1 MSNQLLKSTTIVSLM
16 TFLSRIVGFIR
27 DMILAQLFGA
37 NAGFDAFLLAFKI
50 PNFMRRLF
58 AEGAFSQAFVPVL
71 SEYHALHE
79 IAAVKILVNKVFT
92 ALSVVTLGVSFVGV
106 MLAPWFIRVFAPGFD
121 TTDPR
126 FQLACHLLHITFP
139 YIFLISLTAFAGGV
153 QNTYRRFAV
162 PAVTPVL
169 LNISLIA
176 AAIIGGPYFA
186 EPVIALAW
194 GVLAAGVVQLL
205 FQVPFLIKL
214 GLMPSFAW
222 DWNDPGVRRVLL
234 LMGPALVGASVM
246 QINLLVD
253 TIFASFLPVGSL
265 TWLYYSDRLLEFPI
279 GIFGVALATVVLPHL
294 SHEYAQKSHAKFSA
308 SIDWALRW
316 IVFIG
321 IPASVGL
328 VLLAGPLMATLFQYG
343 RFLPR
348 DSVMASYSL
357 MALSSGLICFLA
369 VKVLVSAFY
378 ARQNTKFP
386 VKVAIFAM
394 LANIVFNFMLIGPLA
409 HAGLALASTL
419 SSFCNVAILLWVLLK
434 QKIYVPMPGWKEYGL
449 RLLFANLA
457 MAVFILWFSPELS
470 AWVEGD
476 LLFRVR
482 YLALLMA
489 GSVIAYFGGLWLT
502 GLRGAHLRL
511 QSVLTDAGC
520 D

>member
-1 MSNQLLKSTTIVSLM
+1 M
-16 TFLSRIVGFIR
+16 TFISRIVGFIR
-27 DMILAQLFGA
+27 DMVLAQFFGA
-37 NAGFDAFLLAFKI
+37 TAGFDAFLLAFKI

-71 SEYHALHE
+71 GEYHAIQE
-79 IAAVKILVNKVFT
+79 SSVKVLINKVFT
-92 ALSVVTLGVSFVGV
+92 ALSVVTLGVSFIGV
-106 MLAPWFIRVFAPGFD
+106 MLAPWFVRIFAPGFD
-121 TTDPR
+121 ATDPR

-139 YIFLISLTAFAGGV
+139 YIFFISLTAFAGGV
-153 QNTYRRFAV
+153 QNVYRRFAV

-169 LNISLIA
+169 LNISLIV
-176 AAIIGGPYFA
+176 AAIVGSTYFE

-194 GVLAAGVVQLL
+194 GVLVAGLVQLL

-214 GLMPSFAW
+214 GLTPSLAW
-222 DWNDPGVRRVLL
+222 DWNDPGVKRVLL
-234 LMGPALVGASVM
+234 LMGPAIVGASAM

-321 IPASVGL
+321 VPASIGL

-343 RFLPR
+343 KFLPR
-348 DSVMASYSL
+348 DSIMASYSL
-357 MALSSGLICFLA
+357 MALSAGLVCFLA

-386 VKVAIFAM
+386 VKVAIFSM
-394 LANIVFNFMLIGPLA
+394 LVNIVFNFMLIGPLA
-409 HAGLALASTL
+409 HAGLALASTI

-449 RLLFANLA
+449 RLFVANFA
-457 MAVFILWFSPELS
+457 MASFILWYSPELIE
-470 AWVEGD
+470 WVEGD

-482 YLALLMA
+482 YLAVLMA
-489 GSVIAYFGGLWLT
+489 GSVGAYFGGLWLL
-502 GLRGAHLRL
+502 GLRVSHL
-511 QSVLTDAGC
+511 QMDMTNAQ
-520 D
+520 

>member
-1 MSNQLLKSTTIVSLM
+1 MSNQLLKSTTIVSFM
-16 TFLSRIVGFIR
+16 TFMSRIVGFIR
-27 DMILAQLFGA
+27 DMVLAQLFGA
-37 NAGFDAFLLAFKI
+37 TAGFDAFLLAFKI

-71 SEYHALHE
+71 SEYHA
-79 IAAVKILVNKVFT
+79 IQDVSSVKVLMNKVFT
-92 ALSVVTLGVSFVGV
+92 ALSVVTLGVSFIGV
-106 MLAPWFIRVFAPGFD
+106 MLASWFVRIFAPGFD
-121 TTDPR
+121 ATDPR
-126 FQLACHLLHITFP
+126 FLVACHLLHITFP
-139 YIFLISLTAFAGGV
+139 YVFFISLTAFAGGV
-153 QNTYRRFAV
+153 QNVYRQFAV

-169 LNISLIA
+169 LNISLIM
-176 AAIIGGPYFA
+176 AAIVGSAYCE

-194 GVLAAGVVQLL
+194 GVLAAGLVQLL
-205 FQVPFLIKL
+205 FQVPFLVRL
-214 GLMPSFAW
+214 GLTPSFAW
-222 DWNDPGVRRVLL
+222 SWNDPGVKKVLL
-234 LMGPALVGASVM
+234 LMGPAIVGASVM

-253 TIFASFLPVGSL
+253 TIFASFLSVGSL

-321 IPASVGL
+321 VPASIGL

-343 RFLPR
+343 QFLPR

-357 MALSSGLICFLA
+357 MALSAGLVCFLG

-386 VKVAIFAM
+386 VKVAIFSM
-394 LANIVFNFMLIGPLA
+394 LTNVIFNFLLIGPLA
-409 HAGLALASTL
+409 HAGLALASSL
-419 SSFCNVAILLWVLLK
+419 SSFCNVAILLRVLLK
-434 QKIYVPMPGWKEYGL
+434 QKIYVPMPGWKEYGV
-449 RLLFANLA
+449 RLLIANVA
-457 MAVFILWFSPELS
+457 MAGFILCFSPELV

-482 YLALLMA
+482 YLVLLII
-489 GSVIAYFGGLWLT
+489 GSVGAYFGGLWLI
-502 GLRGAHLRL
+502 GLRVSHL
-511 QSVLTDAGC
+511 QMQNIITDLRY